1 MCLLVE
7 FIVKYSI
14 VQNKQYE
21 TVIFKILYLLIDEF
35 HQLQY
40 RDTDDAGMRPRLAH
54 ELMTTQVGGEEHLRF
69 THTDYKNYIQCRKIE
84 FFGINALEAILN
96 YFGGKDNDSKQFY
109 KMQLDESRMIEN
121 IFWLDHVMQNCCLLF
136 GDFASFDTTYRT
148 VSFGALVQSY
158 MYIIIRFIN

>member
-69 THTDYKNYIQCRKIE
+69 TQTGYKNYI
-84 FFGINALEAILN
+84 
-96 YFGGKDNDSKQFY
+96 
-109 KMQLDESRMIEN
+109 
-121 IFWLDHVMQNCCLLF
+121 
-136 GDFASFDTTYRT
+136 
-148 VSFGALVQSY
+148 
-158 MYIIIRFIN
+158 